1 MMELKSLKSWDIF
14 PLKGYLYVV
23 LQVVA
28 GGVTAVVPQILP
40 RLVGL
45 NKQVI
50 HLHHSNKVW
59 APCSVLKEILRCKGC
74 DCDILQYN

>member
-1 MMELKSLKSWDIF
+1 M
-14 PLKGYLYVV
+14 

-50 HLHHSNKVW
+50 HLHHIVTKSGFLARYLKKYYDVKDVTCYNW
-59 APCSVLKEILRCKGC
+59 AELLISRTE
-74 DCDILQYN
+74 